1 MLEPMIE
8 FLESYDRLQDTTFR
22 DYAREINGLVGPASV
37 EMLAECV
44 KHIDE
49 DKCYLEV
56 GTFQGMS
63 LLGTAMRNP
72 DVSCYGVENFAEEF
86 KDNWDKFDPNKR
98 SNQHILHH
106 NLEKFGKGNASVFEQ
121 DYRTFFQNRKDVN
134 GKKAEVYLYDGPH
147 SYEHQ
152 VFGLILAQPL
162 LADHA
167 IVFIDDY
174 KCPNVP
180 KSIDR
185 VLAMNNGYKRQI
197 KSWVNPYEDF
207 REGFVALEFKNES

>member
-1 MLEPMIE
+1 MIE
-8 FLESYDRLQDTTFR
+8 FLEGYEKLQDESLR
-22 DYAREINGLVGPASV
+22 EYAKEINGLVGPGSV

-44 KHIDE
+44 KFIDE

-72 DVSCYGVENFAEEF
+72 TVNCFGVENFAEEF
-86 KDNWDKFDPNKR
+86 KDNWDKFDHNKR

-106 NLEKFGKGNASVFEQ
+106 NLKKFGKGNASVFEQ
-121 DYRTFFQNRKDVN
+121 DYRTFFHNRKDVN
-134 GKKAEVYLYDGPH
+134 GQKVEVYLYDGPH

-152 VFGLILAQPL
+152 VLGLILAEPS

-167 IVFIDDY
+167 LVFIDDY

-180 KSIDR
+180 KSVTR
-185 VLAMNNGYKRQI
+185 VLAMKNGYQRQI
-197 KSWVNPYEDF
+197 KSWVDPYEDF
-207 REGFVALEFKNES
+207 REGFVALEYKRNV